1 MSKYGKKSGFFL
13 ICAFLVL
20 FGLEIPA
27 PIQAAPDKKVIPV
40 FCYHR
45 ITPKI
50 ASPYDLTPEQ
60 LEAHFQFFKDNGYHP
75 ITASQLLEYRRKP
88 VLFPEKP
95 VVLTFDDGT
104 KSHYTRVLPLLKK
117 YGFKATFF
125 IFPNATRG
133 SKKRWLSWDE
143 LTEIVGAGMD
153 IGSHALSH
161 PYLTFRDRMDDQQY
175 YAWLEKELVQSKQ
188 TLEEKLHIHV
198 NTLAYPFGLYNREVE
213 AAAIKAGYAGMFS
226 INMGLNRIRDN
237 PYRLKRRLVV
247 NSMGPKSLANL
258 LGERVLDLEIQSP
271 ADTDMLASLSVIR
284 FRIKTP
290 AMDRVR
296 LEVSKYQAVVKP
308 DGEGVY
314 SYTIPGKLKPG
325 FYSIIVRG
333 KDADNRS
340 YLNSWAFFINSPR
353 ENGTVGERS
362 GAKRKA

>member
-1 MSKYGKKSGFFL
+1 MSEYVKKSGFFL
-13 ICAFLVL
+13 ICVFLVF
-20 FGLEIPA
+20 FGLTIPA
-27 PIQAAPDKKVIPV
+27 PIQAAPDEKVVPV

-50 ASPYDLTPEQ
+50 ASPYDVTPEQ
-60 LEAHFQFFKDNGYHP
+60 LEAHFQFFKTNGYHP
-75 ITASQLLEYRRKP
+75 ITVSQLLEFRKKP
-88 VLFPEKP
+88 ALFPEKP

-133 SKKRWLSWDE
+133 SKARWLSWDE
-143 LTEIVGAGMD
+143 LAEIAGAGMD

-161 PYLTFRDRMDDQQY
+161 PYLTARADMDDQQY
-175 YAWLEKELVQSKQ
+175 HAWLEKELVQSKQ

-198 NTLAYPFGLYNREVE
+198 NALAYPFGLYNREVE

-226 INMGLNRIRDN
+226 INMGLNRPREN

-247 NSMGPKSLANL
+247 NTMGPKSLATL
-258 LGERVLDLEIQSP
+258 LGEKVLDLEIQSP
-271 ADTDMLASLSVIR
+271 ADTDIVTSLPVIR
-284 FRIKTP
+284 FRVKTP
-290 AMDRVR
+290 AIDTVR
-296 LEVSKYQAVVKP
+296 LEVSRYQAVLKP
-308 DGEGVY
+308 DSGGLY

-340 YLNSWAFFINSPR
+340 YLNSWAFFIGGPKGGR
-353 ENGTVGERS
+353 VR
-362 GAKRKA
+362 